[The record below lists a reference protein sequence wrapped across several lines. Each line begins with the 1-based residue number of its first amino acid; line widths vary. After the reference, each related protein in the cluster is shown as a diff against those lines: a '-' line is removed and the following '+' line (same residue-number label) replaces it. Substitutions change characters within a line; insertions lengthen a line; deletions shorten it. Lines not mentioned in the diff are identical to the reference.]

1 LITVASTEDEIKS
14 LIRSKRY
21 SSREEVISD
30 AIEALLM
37 KKPELKKEIASES
50 LRDMKNAERR
60 LKKDRMTILES
71 YIGILKPSKSLTSEE
86 ILDLEEDNWLY

>member
-1 LITVASTEDEIKS
+1 MASTEDEIKS

-37 KKPELKKEIASES
+37 KKPELKKEIALES

-60 LKKDRMTILES
+60 LKKDRMIILES
-71 YIGILKPSKSLTSEE
+71 YVGILKPSKPLTSEE

>member
-1 LITVASTEDEIKS
+1 MASTEDEIKS

-60 LKKDRMTILES
+60 LKKDRMIILES
-71 YIGILKPSKSLTSEE
+71 YIGILKPSKPLTSEE

>member
-1 LITVASTEDEIKS
+1 MASTEDEIKS

-50 LRDMKNAERR
+50 LRDMKNAKRR
-60 LKKDRMTILES
+60 LKKDRMIILES
-71 YIGILKPSKSLTSEE
+71 YIGILKPSKPLTSEE

>member
-1 LITVASTEDEIKS
+1 MASTEDEIKS

-60 LKKDRMTILES
+60 LKKDRMMILES
-71 YIGILKPSKSLTSEE
+71 YIGILKPSKPLTSEE

>member
-1 LITVASTEDEIKS
+1 MASTEDEIKS

-21 SSREEVISD
+21 NSREEVISD

-60 LKKDRMTILES
+60 LKKDRMIILES
-71 YIGILKPSKSLTSEE
+71 YIGILKPSKPLTSEE

>member
-1 LITVASTEDEIKS
+1 MITVASTEDEIKS

-71 YIGILKPSKSLTSEE
+71 YIGILKPSKPLTSEE

>member
-1 LITVASTEDEIKS
+1 MASTEDEIKS

-30 AIEALLM
+30 AIEALLT

-60 LKKDRMTILES
+60 LKKDRMIILES
-71 YIGILKPSKSLTSEE
+71 YIGILKPSKPLTSEE

>member
-1 LITVASTEDEIKS
+1 
-14 LIRSKRY
+14 
-21 SSREEVISD
+21 
-30 AIEALLM
+30 M

-60 LKKDRMTILES
+60 LKKDRMIILES
-71 YIGILKPSKSLTSEE
+71 YIGILKPSKPLTSEE

>member
-1 LITVASTEDEIKS
+1 MIIVASTEDEIKS

-60 LKKDRMTILES
+60 LKKDRMMILES
-71 YIGILKPSKSLTSEE
+71 YIGILKPSKPLTSEE

>member
-1 LITVASTEDEIKS
+1 VASTEDEIKS

-60 LKKDRMTILES
+60 LKKDRMMILES
-71 YIGILKPSKSLTSEE
+71 YIGILKPSKPLTSEE